1 MLMSSISL
9 SLHKMMLLLLPRGCL
24 NSCLL
29 VLKTP
34 NQILFLN
41 ATVPR
46 LALIFF
52 PQTISQYNSTPTK
65 ISTSDFYFFNP
76 SSAISQSWVYLLG
89 YWCLLPYYIITY
101 IGDFYNQNAYFPTE
115 FSSFYCHFSLFTCA
129 NLLWRMISEFRVW
142 KVFHISF
149 LRIVVVL
156 IALTV
161 VVCRRIVSVDVRL
174 TAVWF
179 ETSAFV
185 RFWSVSFFLLR
196 S

>member
-9 SLHKMMLLLLPRGCL
+9 SLHKMMLLLLPHGCL

-129 NLLWRMISEFRVW
+129 NLSVTYDLWMSGLKGIP
-142 KVFHISF
+142 H
-149 LRIVVVL
+149 
-156 IALTV
+156 
-161 VVCRRIVSVDVRL
+161 
-174 TAVWF
+174 
-179 ETSAFV
+179 
-185 RFWSVSFFLLR
+185 FFFTNCCCIDCINCCSL
-196 S
+196 